1 MFYFIVGSWLYSRS
15 SWLHTISLSYLLTSS
30 LTSSR
35 SITCPQVAR
44 TLEGVLE
51 QLGNTASSAKEALSV
66 PQMACMGIHT
76 FGDYA
81 QPMELSHVFNEPLRG
96 RHVLWD
102 EV

>member
-1 MFYFIVGSWLYSRS
+1 M
-15 SWLHTISLSYLLTSS
+15 
-30 LTSSR
+30 
-35 SITCPQVAR
+35 AR

-51 QLGNTASSAKEALSV
+51 QLGNTAPSAKEALSV

-81 QPMELSHVFNEPLRG
+81 QPMELSLVFNEPLRG

-102 EV
+102 EVRCVRL